1 MKNMFAM
8 PKLTTQ
14 RLVTIAML
22 LGLAFIVD
30 KLKLTIIPNQLIISF
45 GFIVNAIMGAI
56 TGPVYAFITGAIED
70 ILTMLLSS
78 NAANFIPLWTVMDA
92 FISALY
98 GLFFYGRE
106 ISYDKKKDW
115 IYVSIAVSIITIL
128 GSLILTP
135 LLIQIYFKT
144 PFWAQYVAGRWIK
157 IFEIPVRIFVLM
169 VILPQVQRIPELRK
183 LMGLNKK

>member
-1 MKNMFAM
+1 MQKYFPM

-22 LGLAFIVD
+22 IALAYVVD
-30 KLKLTIIPNQLIISF
+30 QFKLTLIHNQLVISF
-45 GFIVNAIMGAI
+45 GFIVNAIMGTI
-56 TGPVYAFITGAIED
+56 TGPIYAFLTGAIED
-70 ILTMLLSS
+70 LLTMLLSS
-78 NAANFIPLWTVMDA
+78 NAASFIPLWTLMDA
-92 FISALY
+92 FISGLY
-98 GLFFYGRE
+98 AFFFYGRE
-106 ISYDKKKDW
+106 ISYNQKKDW

-135 LLIQIYFKT
+135 LLIQTYFKT
-144 PFWAQYVAGRWIK
+144 PIMAQFIAGRWIK

-183 LMGLNKK
+183 LMGLKK